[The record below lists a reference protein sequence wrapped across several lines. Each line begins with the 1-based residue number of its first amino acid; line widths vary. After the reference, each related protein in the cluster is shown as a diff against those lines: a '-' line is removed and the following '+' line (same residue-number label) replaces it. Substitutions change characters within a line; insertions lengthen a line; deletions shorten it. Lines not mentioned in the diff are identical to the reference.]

1 MSTARPPAR
10 PPRVRLESAKDAKS
24 LIAKAGGQIARP
36 KATAPPKCC
45 EAPEFS
51 DTDGTHACM
60 NCGTVITESE
70 IVSEVTFGENSNG
83 AAVVQGAFVGE
94 NQRHAKTMGPA
105 FRRNGG
111 TTESREQTEQKG
123 KAEINKIAA
132 AVRLNNPSTE
142 DQAFGIYKLAIGI
155 NFIQGRRVRTVAAVC
170 LYIACRRKAGNT
182 TLLMDFAAE
191 LQMNVWALGDVYKA
205 LRKELWFGEPA
216 TASGV
221 PAVLEVEPLIDKF
234 AERLE
239 FGDDTRKVATDAV
252 NILRRMKRD
261 WMVEGR
267 QPAGLCGACIIIA
280 ARQNNFRRTVREV
293 VYVVKVCDNTIF
305 QRLIEFKRTQAASLS
320 IEQFR
325 DYGHRLKVKGEPP
338 SIYKRREKEERTNER
353 RKRKSSELSEEVNG
367 PPSVGSSS
375 SPAVQST
382 SESLRR
388 DSEGF
393 LIPDIPID
401 RALLE
406 ASNIA
411 HSELIASEN
420 AGTSTGK
427 QARKRRKKEK
437 KAPIA
442 IPEEDL
448 EIENDLEEEIE
459 NILDDGEIDEVAV
472 LARAEA
478 LATRLRG
485 PSTVSNE
492 EDLDD
497 AEFDDD
503 PEVARCVLSAEEVA
517 LKEKIWVTKNE
528 DWLRDRQAKMLKKSL
543 EQASGGP
550 KKKQQ
555 RRKHAQ
561 MGDGSVLGGTPASS
575 PAEAVGKMLN
585 QRTKGFSKFVNYE
598 NLKRL
603 YGGDVVSS
611 GDSSDTTSPKRDAA
625 PSPSSQ
631 WVTKPTKA
639 PSASKGSPEEVVE
652 VVEDVEDEDEEDE
665 DDEDEEMEDEEE
677 AAERD
682 VFSHFEEEY
691 GYDEGDEEY

>member
-1 MSTARPPAR
+1 MSTVRPPTR
-10 PPRVRLESAKDAKS
+10 PPRVRLGSAKDAKS
-24 LIAKAGGQIARP
+24 LISKAGGQIARP
-36 KATAPPKCC
+36 KTTAPPKCC
-45 EAPEFS
+45 ENPEFS
-51 DTDGTHACM
+51 DTNGTRACM
-60 NCGTVITESE
+60 NCGTVLTESE

-123 KAEINKIAA
+123 KAEIQKIAA
-132 AVRLNNPSTE
+132 AVRLNNSSTE

-170 LYIACRRKAGNT
+170 LYIACRRKVGNT
-182 TLLMDFAAE
+182 ILLMDFAAE

-205 LRKELWFGEPA
+205 LRTDLWFGEPA

-234 AERLE
+234 ADRLE

-305 QRLIEFKRTQAASLS
+305 QRLLEFKRTQAASLS

-325 DYGHRLKVKGEPP
+325 EYGHRLKVKGEPP
-338 SIYKRREKEERTNER
+338 SIYRRREKEERISK
-353 RKRKSSELSEEVNG
+353 KRKSSELSEVSNG
-367 PPSVGSSS
+367 NASIGTSS
-375 SPAVQST
+375 SPAVQAT

-393 LIPDIPID
+393 LIPDVPID

-411 HSELIASEN
+411 HSELIASET
-420 AGTSTGK
+420 AESTTGK
-427 QARKRRKKEK
+427 PAKKRRKKEK
-437 KAPIA
+437 RAPIV

-448 EIENDLEEEIE
+448 EIENELEEEIE
-459 NILDDGEIDEVAV
+459 HILGEGEIDLAAV
-472 LARAEA
+472 LVRAEA
-478 LATRLRG
+478 LASQLRG
-485 PSTVSNE
+485 PSIVSIE

-497 AEFDDD
+497 AEFGDD
-503 PEVARCVLSAEEVA
+503 PEVANCVLSAEEVA
-517 LKEKIWVTKNE
+517 VKEKIWVTMNE

-575 PAEAVGKMLN
+575 PADAVGKMLN
-585 QRTKGFSKFVNYE
+585 ARTKGFSKYVNYE

-603 YGGDVVSS
+603 YDKDGVPS
-611 GDSSDTTSPKRDAA
+611 GDTSNASSPKAAAA
-625 PSPSSQ
+625 PSPPSQ
-631 WVTKPTKA
+631 WVSKPTKA
-639 PSASKGSPEEVVE
+639 PSVSKGSPVEVVE
-652 VVEDVEDEDEEDE
+652 VVEDVEEEE
-665 DDEDEEMEDEEE
+665 EEDEDEEMEDEEE
-677 AAERD
+677 LAERD
-682 VFSHFEEEY
+682 TFSHFEEDEY
-691 GYDEGDEEY
+691 GYDEGEEDY